1 LETWILRL
9 KIFPSI
15 LPFAVAFAIWH
26 CQSGENPAQ
35 PDPDA
40 NPDAVSFGAFKIILR
55 EDGKTASFL
64 GKIYDGPQP
73 INTLWDEKLVAGC
86 LKVVAPRL
94 PFCAQPCGSGFACV
108 ADDSCQAYPTAI
120 HAGAVEVRG
129 LITNKGTG
137 PFSISPLNNLY
148 QAVGLAYPPF
158 HEGDTVQISAAGSEF
173 SPPFALKALG
183 FAPLKILTDTVLD
196 YMDGKPMALEWEA
209 SAKDIHSSMDV
220 VIDLTFHGGTKAK
233 IEGRCD
239 DNGKL
244 TIPANLLDKLKTYG
258 LSGYPRLNMTRM
270 TKGSDANAKAEL
282 TLESNVSLGLE
293 IPGLVS
299 CNQDEDCP
307 DNRACLADRRCE

>member
-15 LPFAVAFAIWH
+15 LPFAVAFAMWH

-158 HEGDTVQISAAGSEF
+158 HEGDTVHISAAGSEF
-173 SPPFALKALG
+173 SPSFALEALG
-183 FAPLKILTDTVLD
+183 FAPRFGMGSPRERHPFEHGCGHRPDLSRRDESENRGPVRRQRKADDTREFARQIEDLW
-196 YMDGKPMALEWEA
+196 PFRIPEA
-209 SAKDIHSSMDV
+209 QHDPDDQRK
-220 VIDLTFHGGTKAK
+220 
-233 IEGRCD
+233 RCECQ
-239 DNGKL
+239 G
-244 TIPANLLDKLKTYG
+244 
-258 LSGYPRLNMTRM
+258 
-270 TKGSDANAKAEL
+270 GSD
-282 TLESNVSLGLE
+282 LGIHR
-293 IPGLVS
+293 IPGLGDS
-299 CNQDEDCP
+299 RLGFLQP
-307 DNRACLADRRCE
+307 GRGLPG